1 VDAHGRI
8 YLADHGGVDYNANG
22 RIAIFSPGSNGNVAP
37 IVTIAGNKTGLAD
50 PSGLA
55 LDSAGDIYVLNSKGG
70 PDGEG
75 SITLYPG
82 NANGNLAPKATIV
95 NGAKDKRTQ
104 FHSPSGMAL
113 DSAGDIYVT
122 NKSNDSITIYAA
134 GKFGNVAPAAVISG
148 AHTALNQPH
157 GIGIDSDGKIYVSND
172 CSDNDGADAVTV
184 YAPRSSGDASPIA
197 TISGSL
203 TGLEKPDSLAVGP

>member
-1 VDAHGRI
+1 M
-8 YLADHGGVDYNANG
+8 
-22 RIAIFSPGSNGNVAP
+22 
-37 IVTIAGNKTGLAD
+37 TIAGNKTGLAD